1 MDLTYLR
8 ELIRIGEFLEKN
20 SNNES
25 TFNQWLFDVE
35 DFVLSLEPRRQQQIS
50 GAIFKLKNNNSSMR
64 MDVFRTYHQNFTLI
78 MGFLRS
84 TYNRCCDV
92 NKIAPTDVQ
101 SVFII
106 HGHDNSLITDVK
118 RCVSEIGLSPIVL
131 REQPDAGKTIV
142 EKLEVWLGNCM
153 YAIVLYTPCDTG
165 KASKDN
171 NLEDRARQNVVYE
184 HGLFQGYLGRK
195 RIIVL
200 RKGNTVMPGD
210 CSGVVYTSVNNEGWQ
225 EKLKNEITN
234 IDKP

>member
-1 MDLTYLR
+1 MDIAYLR
-8 ELIRIGEFLEKN
+8 ELLRTGEFLEKN

-50 GAIFKLKNNNSSMR
+50 GSIFKLKNNNSSMKV
-64 MDVFRTYHQNFTLI
+64 DVSRTYHQNFSLI

-84 TYNRCCDV
+84 TYNRCYDV
-92 NKIAPTDVQ
+92 NKIAPIDVQ

-106 HGHDNSLITDVK
+106 HGHDDSLITDVK
-118 RCVSEIGLSPIVL
+118 QCVTEIGLSPIVL

-142 EKLEVWLGNCM
+142 EKLELWLGNCKC
-153 YAIVLYTPCDTG
+153 AVVLYTPCDTG
-165 KASKDN
+165 KASKDTDFEN
-171 NLEDRARQNVVYE
+171 RARQNVVYE

-210 CSGVVYTSVNNEGWQ
+210 CSGVVYTSVDIDNWQ
-225 EKLKNEITN
+225 EKLKNEIAN